1 MFNFRRT
8 FLTISLTLLSL
19 VFAACGGS
27 STEPDPT
34 PAPTVEAS
42 GSSTSA
48 APQLALAL
56 ASTDLAVGENRVSF
70 GLIQQGTGPIKNAE
84 VQVQTFVITDAGLD
98 GPKQTVTTS
107 FREWPGGSG
116 GVYIAQLNFDQAGEW
131 GLGILLTQSDGSLG
145 PATTR
150 VQVQEQ
156 SLTPAIGASAI
167 RSENKTSK
175 DVSDLEELTTDTDPD
190 PNMYSITIAEA
201 LDQNKPLLVTFST
214 PAYCQSATCGP
225 QLGVVKD
232 LKSSHSSD
240 MNFLHIE
247 VYDNPDEIQ
256 GDLTRGKISPTL
268 VEWGLRTEP
277 WTFIV
282 DAEGLVQAKFEG
294 FVGPE
299 DLEPAIQAVLQ

>member
-19 VFAACGGS
+19 AFAACGGS

-34 PAPTVEAS
+34 PAATVEAS
-42 GSSTSA
+42 ASSASE
-48 APQLALAL
+48 APQLAVGL

-70 GLIQQGTGPIKNAE
+70 GVIQQGTGPIKNAE

-98 GPKQTVTTS
+98 GPKQTVTAS

-116 GVYIAQLNFDQAGEW
+116 GVYIAQLSFDQAGEW
-131 GLGILLTQSDGSLG
+131 GLGILLTQSNGSLA

-175 DVSDLEELTTDTDPD
+175 DVSD
-190 PNMYSITIAEA
+190 
-201 LDQNKPLLVTFST
+201 QNKPLVVTFST

-268 VEWGLRTEP
+268 TEWGLRTEP
-277 WTFIV
+277 WTFVV

>member
-1 MFNFRRT
+1 M
-8 FLTISLTLLSL
+8 
-19 VFAACGGS
+19 
-27 STEPDPT
+27 
-34 PAPTVEAS
+34 
-42 GSSTSA
+42 
-48 APQLALAL
+48 
-56 ASTDLAVGENRVSF
+56 
-70 GLIQQGTGPIKNAE
+70 
-84 VQVQTFVITDAGLD
+84 
-98 GPKQTVTTS
+98 
-107 FREWPGGSG
+107 
-116 GVYIAQLNFDQAGEW
+116 
-131 GLGILLTQSDGSLG
+131 
-145 PATTR
+145 
-150 VQVQEQ
+150 QVQEQ

-167 RSENKTSK
+167 RSENKTLK
-175 DVSDLEELTTDTDPD
+175 DVSDLEQLTTDTDPD
-190 PNMYSITIAEA
+190 PSMYSITIAEA

-268 VEWGLRTEP
+268 TEWGLRTEP
-277 WTFIV
+277 WTFVV